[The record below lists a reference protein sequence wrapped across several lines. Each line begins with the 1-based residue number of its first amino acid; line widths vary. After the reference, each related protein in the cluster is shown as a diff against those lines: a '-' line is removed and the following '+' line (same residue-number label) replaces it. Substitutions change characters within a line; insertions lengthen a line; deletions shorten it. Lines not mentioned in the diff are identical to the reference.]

1 MRMVRFKPGGGA
13 VSTLYI
19 PLLRLTMVNA
29 GGRPIKLPESA
40 LGELCGNPSYMLFN
54 SLSFLAF
61 AAVYF
66 PIHFLLR
73 GNARLA
79 WILAASY
86 LFYGW
91 WDWRFLPLIA
101 GSTAFNFIAGWL
113 ISVRPDDHR
122 RRWILAATIVANLI
136 VLGIFKYYDFFIDS
150 LQTGL
155 TALHIAFSP
164 HLLRIALPVGI
175 SFYTFHNLSYVIDV
189 YRGTCSAERNPI
201 RFAAY
206 IALFPQLVAGPIVRA
221 ARLLPQLRID
231 PRPEWPRI
239 AQALQLIAVG
249 FTLKLVVADNLAPF
263 VDARFADPAGS
274 GGAALLLATLFFAFQ
289 IYGDFAGYSLIAI
302 GLGRIMGYDFG
313 ENFRRPYLSASF
325 SEFWQRWHI
334 SLSSWLRDYL
344 YIPLGGN
351 QYGTARTAR
360 NLVIV
365 MLLGGLWHG
374 ANWTFVIWGL
384 LHGSFLVIQ
393 RMLPP
398 LAPILPF
405 DRVTIVLQIALVF
418 ALVCLAWIFFR
429 AATIHDAW
437 MIITKIATM
446 EGGAAGLSSDRL
458 TIVRNLLIVAI
469 LIITEVMAELR
480 QRAVAPVTAPGFRHA
495 AVLLLLLWTISAFG
509 AFAGSQF
516 VYFQF

>member
-1 MRMVRFKPGGGA
+1 
-13 VSTLYI
+13 
-19 PLLRLTMVNA
+19 
-29 GGRPIKLPESA
+29 
-40 LGELCGNPSYMLFN
+40 MLFN

-61 AAVYF
+61 AAFYF

-101 GSTAFNFIAGWL
+101 GSTAFNFAAGWL
-113 ISVRPDDHR
+113 ISIRPDDQR
-122 RRWILAATIVANLI
+122 RRWILVVTVTVNLI

-150 LQTGL
+150 LQAGL
-155 TALHIAFSP
+155 ATLHIAVSP
-164 HLLRIALPVGI
+164 HLLRVALPVGI

-189 YRGTCSAERNPI
+189 YRGTCSVERNPI

-231 PRPEWPRI
+231 PKPEWPRI
-239 AQALQLIAVG
+239 AEALQLIAIG

-274 GGAALLLATLFFAFQ
+274 GGAALFLATLFFAFQ

-351 QYGTARTAR
+351 QHGTAKTAR

-365 MLLGGLWHG
+365 MFLGGLWHG

-384 LHGSFLVIQ
+384 LHGGFLVIQ
-393 RMLPP
+393 RMLSP
-398 LAPILPF
+398 LVPALSFGRI
-405 DRVTIVLQIALVF
+405 TTVLQIALVF

-446 EGGAAGLSSDRL
+446 EGGGSGLSGDRL
-458 TIVRNLLIVAI
+458 TILRNLLIIGILVAA
-469 LIITEVMAELR
+469 EVTTELR
-480 QRAVAPVTAPGFRHA
+480 QRVAVSAPAAPGFRHA
-495 AVLLLLLWTISAFG
+495 AVLLVLLWAIAAFG
-509 AFAGSQF
+509 TFAGSQF